1 MMPKIVDFGLARLLG
16 ENKSKIYTQR
26 ATGTVGYMA
35 PEYYSHGKISPKAD
49 IFSLGVIMIY
59 SQEVGSIPKA
69 RHIIPTPLMTI
80 YNTLDSTQANLQQF
94 TGNVLGKWKK
104 IFQKTLNDASVI
116 QVYTHQLKQL
126 IDIALKCVDSD
137 INKRPT
143 AADILQFFDHN
154 EAGGSSCDPICKYS
168 QVRDLISVQPI
179 ELKIPMADPNKFL
192 RSSSLLHLNNN
203 TVGHVAY
210 RILSNSLSPHLVWP
224 SFGFVPPGCRYTIA
238 VTMRYQ
244 QNPPPSKDM
253 FFTLESTRAS
263 DHEIKNAISR
273 NLMYE
278 HNDFFTK
285 AKDKGRQVH
294 KAKLTAVYG
303 NSDQVSFLL
312 SLITP
317 ISFCICYSLSLQ
329 KA

>member
-1 MMPKIVDFGLARLLG
+1 MGWKLHFGNTRMMNAFLPK
-16 ENKSKIYTQR
+16 
-26 ATGTVGYMA
+26 
-35 PEYYSHGKISPKAD
+35 
-49 IFSLGVIMIY
+49 
-59 SQEVGSIPKA
+59 
-69 RHIIPTPLMTI
+69 
-80 YNTLDSTQANLQQF
+80 YNTDF
-94 TGNVLGKWKK
+94 
-104 IFQKTLNDASVI
+104 IASCC
-116 QVYTHQLKQL
+116 L
-126 IDIALKCVDSD
+126 
-137 INKRPT
+137 
-143 AADILQFFDHN
+143 
-154 EAGGSSCDPICKYS
+154 

-192 RSSSLLHLNNN
+192 RSSSLLHLNNY

-317 ISFCICYSLSLQ
+317 ISFCICYSLSLH